1 MGHTMKT
8 NALCKG
14 LALTALLSMAP
25 LAQAAENWF
34 LPQGSLAC
42 LTPESFEV
50 QRKLVT
56 QNKHEIAED
65 CGTTKERFIVNIL
78 QYSFFSGSHVK
89 VLENGVELWVFSSTL
104 DK

>member
-1 MGHTMKT
+1 MKM

-14 LALTALLSMAP
+14 VVLAALLPTAP

-34 LPQGSLAC
+34 LPEGSLAC
-42 LTPESFEV
+42 LTPESFEA

-65 CGTTKERFIVNIL
+65 CGTTKQRFVVSII
-78 QYSFFSGSHVK
+78 QYSFFSGSHVR
-89 VLENGVELWVFSSTL
+89 VLENDVDLWVFSSTL

>member
-1 MGHTMKT
+1 MGLIMKM

-14 LALTALLSMAP
+14 LALTALLSIAP
-25 LAQAAENWF
+25 LAQAETWF
-34 LPQGSLAC
+34 LPEGSIAC

-56 QNKHEIAED
+56 QNKRELAED
-65 CGTTKERFIVNIL
+65 CGTTKERFIVSVIK
-78 QYSFFSGSHVK
+78 YSFFTGSHVK
-89 VLENGVELWVFSSTL
+89 VLENGVELWVFSSNL